1 MSSEYDL
8 VTEENIF
15 DSRNHGEQLSP
26 WTPKPDDTL
35 RYTVLVTK
43 AVAQETVRINVSVTV
58 LARPDETIDAVLA
71 ERVRPALQN
80 FIRGEWMVSGLERQG
95 DAVGFERVSLRAA
108 TRVAFAENF
117 NLTER
122 ARLASLN
129 GLSIVDPEVD
139 RALAP
144 DKVAA
149 IVKDLWFQVIERV
162 KEHVEHFDRLTG
174 RRWRIGDV
182 EYGVPERGGER
193 QSMKGARRADAE
205 QFWASTDDAGTLQGA
220 ERVSLV
226 ARVTLRAEPN

>member
-1 MSSEYDL
+1 MFAEDDL
-8 VTEENIF
+8 VTEQNIL
-15 DSRNHGEQLSP
+15 DSRNRGEQLLP
-26 WTPKPDDTL
+26 WNPKPDDTL

-58 LARPDETIDAVLA
+58 LARPDETTDAVLA
-71 ERVRPALQN
+71 ERVRPALHN

-144 DKVAA
+144 DKVAVV
-149 IVKDLWFQVIERV
+149 VKDLWFQVIERV
-162 KEHVEHFDRLTG
+162 KEHLEHFDRLTG
-174 RRWRIGDV
+174 RGWRIGDI
-182 EYGVPERGGER
+182 EYGLPERGGDR
-193 QSMKGARRADAE
+193 QTVKGARRADAE

-226 ARVTLRAEPN
+226 ARVTLRAEPS